1 MTYWLK
7 AHMKDNGIF
16 AGFNQIST
24 TLYNKPGEARS
35 LFSPQDSFLQSLEF
49 QFTYKDHFF
58 TWELLFPF
66 NSNTRLLIL
75 LQMYAWIS
83 DCEELIY
90 QWSLNILLV
99 QLIGAKG
106 GGRRRG
112 RKWRRGREGQ
122 ESGSRVL
129 GLFFWVSGTG
139 VAKEFHRLPRSG
151 FFSHFSLRIVTKS

>member
-24 TLYNKPGEARS
+24 TLYNMPGEARS

-151 FFSHFSLRIVTKS
+151 FFSHFSLRVVTKS

>member
-1 MTYWLK
+1 MAFLLVLIK
-7 AHMKDNGIF
+7 FLLPFI
-16 AGFNQIST
+16 ISPA
-24 TLYNKPGEARS
+24 KHG
-35 LFSPQDSFLQSLEF
+35 LFFHLRILFLQSLEF
-49 QFTYKDHFF
+49 QFTYKDHCF
-58 TWELLFPF
+58 TWELHFPF

-83 DCEELIY
+83 DCEELNY
-90 QWSLNILLV
+90 QWSLDVLLV
-99 QLIGAKG
+99 QLTGAKG

>member
-49 QFTYKDHFF
+49 QFTYKDHCF
-58 TWELLFPF
+58 TWKVHFPL